1 MQLVLNANQFD
12 VLITTKMFGD
22 ILSDEIAGL
31 VGGLGLAPA
40 ANVGE
45 EAAIFEAVHGSAPDI
60 AGRQIA
66 NPTALMLAAAL
77 MLDHVDE
84 HDKADRLREALDNQ
98 LRSNEG
104 LTVDLKGT
112 ASTREFT
119 DNIIA
124 RLA

>member
-1 MQLVLNANQFD
+1 
-12 VLITTKMFGD
+12 
-22 ILSDEIAGL
+22 
-31 VGGLGLAPA
+31 
-40 ANVGE
+40 
-45 EAAIFEAVHGSAPDI
+45 
-60 AGRQIA
+60 
-66 NPTALMLAAAL
+66 MLAAAL